1 MHLLYA
7 KRTPSAY
14 ARRRR
19 FTTTQARET
28 RYGWSTAPRF
38 GVEIAD
44 DVLLVKTTMSRPD
57 TATLLALV
65 AANLALLQREWKKLH
80 GPLR

>member
-1 MHLLYA
+1 VPTIVRSGGFEIRILTFDHPPAHVHGIKAGKKA
-7 KRTPSAY
+7 K
-14 ARRRR
+14 
-19 FTTTQARET
+19 
-28 RYGWSTAPRF
+28 
-38 GVEIAD
+38 VEIAD

-65 AANLALLQREWKKLH
+65 AANLVLLQREWKKLH

>member
-1 MHLLYA
+1 VPTIVRSGSFEIRILTFDHPPAHVHAFKAGKKA
-7 KRTPSAY
+7 K
-14 ARRRR
+14 
-19 FTTTQARET
+19 
-28 RYGWSTAPRF
+28 
-38 GVEIAD
+38 VEIAD
-44 DVLLVKTTMSRPD
+44 DVLLVKATMSRPD

>member
-1 MHLLYA
+1 VPTIVRSGGFEIRILTLDHPPAHVHGIKAGKKA
-7 KRTPSAY
+7 K
-14 ARRRR
+14 
-19 FTTTQARET
+19 
-28 RYGWSTAPRF
+28 
-38 GVEIAD
+38 VEIAD

-65 AANLALLQREWKKLH
+65 ATNLALLQREWKRLH